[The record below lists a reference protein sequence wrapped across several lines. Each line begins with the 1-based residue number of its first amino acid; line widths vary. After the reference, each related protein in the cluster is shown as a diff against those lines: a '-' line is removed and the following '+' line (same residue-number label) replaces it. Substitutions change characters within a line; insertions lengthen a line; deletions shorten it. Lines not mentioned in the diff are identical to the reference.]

1 MFPFSSKSEVS
12 GRARR
17 FAPRGEIGSKR
28 HLEQTGRV
36 HHWEPKPGSSAL
48 CPGKPKREVHRKYRL
63 EQFTK
68 SKLTLLNC
76 VVCPKILVK
85 WERKGG
91 N

>member
-36 HHWEPKPGSSAL
+36 SSPTAKFITGSPSPAAQLCVQESPK
-48 CPGKPKREVHRKYRL
+48 GKYTES
-63 EQFTK
+63 T
-68 SKLTLLNC
+68 
-76 VVCPKILVK
+76 
-85 WERKGG
+85 G
-91 N
+91 